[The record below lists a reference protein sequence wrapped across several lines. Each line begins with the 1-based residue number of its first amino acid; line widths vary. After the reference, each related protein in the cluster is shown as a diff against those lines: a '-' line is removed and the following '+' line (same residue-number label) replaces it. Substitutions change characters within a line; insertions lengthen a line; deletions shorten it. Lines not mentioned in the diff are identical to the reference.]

1 MAREPRAPRP
11 KLDQPGQRPLLQ
23 GHLRPGGVRAGE
35 TAPTETDEVAAS
47 PAAGSADAAAEPTAA
62 ATAQPATEVAQGEAD
77 VVRGKATKSPANVAT
92 RPHLEGPEQGAK

>member
-35 TAPTETDEVAAS
+35 TTPTETDEATSS
-47 PAAGSADAAAEPTAA
+47 PTAGSAEPPAEPAGA
-62 ATAQPATEVAQGEAD
+62 PTAQPATEVAQSEAD
-77 VVRGKATKSPANVAT
+77 VVRGKATKSPAAVAT
-92 RPHLEGPEQGAK
+92 RPHLEGPEQGPK